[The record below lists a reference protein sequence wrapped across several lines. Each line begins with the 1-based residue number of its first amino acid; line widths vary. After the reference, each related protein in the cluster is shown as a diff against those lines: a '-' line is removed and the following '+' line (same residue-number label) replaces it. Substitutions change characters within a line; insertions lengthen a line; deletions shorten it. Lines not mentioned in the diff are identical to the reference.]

1 MISFASRLLLV
12 AASLLAFSATP
23 GSAKVYNPDTFM
35 LPNGMQ
41 VVVVTNKRAPIVT
54 HMVWYKVG
62 SADEP
67 KGKSGIAHFL
77 EHMMFKA
84 TTNMKSGEFS
94 STVARNGGRDNAFTS
109 YDYTGYFQTIAKDR
123 LELVMRMEA
132 DRMTNILFNDEQVE
146 PERQVILEER
156 NMRTD
161 NSPEAKLSEEINAAF
176 FRNHP
181 YQIPIIGWRHE
192 IEALSRQD
200 LESFYKIWYHPN
212 NAILVVAGDVTA
224 AEVKP
229 LAEKYYGK
237 LAAGP
242 LPSRDRPSEPPH
254 VASQRISL
262 ADARVRQ
269 PNWRRMY
276 LAPSHVYGDKS
287 QTYALEVG
295 AEILGGGA
303 TSRLNRELVV
313 EGEKAVSAGAG
324 YDDSPFGPTTFTVS
338 AAPQQGV
345 SLDEIEKLVEA
356 EVAKI
361 VTDGVT
367 AEEVDRAKK
376 RMQASAV
383 YARDSA
389 GRGARALG
397 AALAS
402 GQTVEDVESW
412 PDRIGSVTA
421 DQVNAALRAV
431 LKNDGALTATLV
443 EKEKAQ

>member
-1 MISFASRLLLV
+1 MFLFASRLLFV
-12 AASLLAFSATP
+12 AMSLLMLSAGP
-23 GSAKVYNPDTFM
+23 GSAGVYNPDTFT
-35 LPNGMQ
+35 LANGMQ

-84 TTNMKSGEFS
+84 TTSMKSGEFS

-109 YDYTGYFQTIAKDR
+109 YDYTGYHQTIAKDR

-132 DRMTNILFNDEQVE
+132 DRMTNIQFNDEQVE

-156 NMRTD
+156 NTRTD
-161 NSPEAKLSEEINAAF
+161 NSPEARLSEEINAAF
-176 FRNHP
+176 YRNHP

-192 IEALSRQD
+192 IEALTRQD
-200 LESFYKIWYHPN
+200 LESFYKLWYHPN
-212 NAILVVAGDVTA
+212 NAILVVAGDVTM
-224 AEVKP
+224 AEVRP

-237 LAAGP
+237 IAAGP
-242 LPSRDRPSEPPH
+242 LPPRDRPSEPPH

-269 PNWRRMY
+269 PSWRRLY
-276 LAPSHVYGDKS
+276 LAPSRVYGDTS
-287 QTYALEVG
+287 LTYALEVG
-295 AEILGGGA
+295 SEIIGGGA
-303 TSRLNRELVV
+303 TSRLYRTLVV
-313 EGEKAVSAGAG
+313 EDGKAVSAGSY
-324 YDDSPFGPTTFTVS
+324 YDDSAFGPTAFVVS

-345 SLDEIEKLVEA
+345 SLDEIEKRVEA
-356 EVAKI
+356 EVAK
-361 VTDGVT
+361 VLKDGVST
-367 AEEVDRAKK
+367 EEVERAKK

-412 PDRIGSVTA
+412 PERIGAVTA
-421 DQVNAALRAV
+421 DQVNAALRAI
-431 LKNDGALTATLV
+431 LKNEGALTATLI
-443 EKEKAQ
+443 EKEKP

>member
-1 MISFASRLLLV
+1 MFLFASRLLFV
-12 AASLLAFSATP
+12 AMSLLVLSAGP
-23 GSAKVYNPDTFM
+23 GSAGVYNPDTFT
-35 LPNGMQ
+35 LANGMQ

-84 TTNMKSGEFS
+84 TTSMKSGEFS

-109 YDYTGYFQTIAKDR
+109 YDYTGYHQTIAKDR

-132 DRMTNILFNDEQVE
+132 DRMTNIQFNDEQVE

-161 NSPEAKLSEEINAAF
+161 NSPEARLSEEINAAF
-176 FRNHP
+176 YRNHP

-192 IEALSRQD
+192 IEALTRQD
-200 LESFYKIWYHPN
+200 LESFYKLWYHPN
-212 NAILVVAGDVTA
+212 NAILVVAGDVTM
-224 AEVKP
+224 AEVRP

-237 LAAGP
+237 IAAGP
-242 LPSRDRPSEPPH
+242 LPPRDRPSEPPH

-269 PNWRRMY
+269 PSWRRLY
-276 LAPSHVYGDKS
+276 LAPSRVYGDTS
-287 QTYALEVG
+287 LTYALEVG
-295 AEILGGGA
+295 SEIIGGGA
-303 TSRLNRELVV
+303 TSRLYRTLVV
-313 EGEKAVSAGAG
+313 EDGKAVSAGSY
-324 YDDSPFGPTTFTVS
+324 YDDSAFGPTAFVVS

-345 SLDEIEKLVEA
+345 SLDEIEKRVEA
-356 EVAKI
+356 EVAK
-361 VTDGVT
+361 VLKDGVST
-367 AEEVDRAKK
+367 EEVERAKK

-412 PDRIGSVTA
+412 PERIGAVTA
-421 DQVNAALRAV
+421 DQVNAALRAI
-431 LKNDGALTATLV
+431 LKNEGALTATLI
-443 EKEKAQ
+443 EKEKP

>member
-1 MISFASRLLLV
+1 MFLFASRLLFV
-12 AASLLAFSATP
+12 VMSLLVLSAGP
-23 GSAKVYNPDTFM
+23 GSAGVYNPDTFT
-35 LPNGMQ
+35 LANGMQ

-84 TTNMKSGEFS
+84 TSSMKSGEFS

-109 YDYTGYFQTIAKDR
+109 YDYTGYHQTIAKDR

-132 DRMTNILFNDEQVE
+132 DRMTNIQFSDEQVE

-161 NSPEAKLSEEINAAF
+161 NSPEARLSEEINAAF
-176 FRNHP
+176 YRNHP

-192 IEALSRQD
+192 IESLSRQD
-200 LESFYKIWYHPN
+200 LESFYKLWYHPN
-212 NAILVVAGDVTA
+212 NAILVVAGDVTM
-224 AEVKP
+224 AEVRP

-237 LAAGP
+237 IAAGP

-269 PNWRRMY
+269 PNWRRQY
-276 LAPSHVYGDKS
+276 LAPSRVYGDTS
-287 QTYALEVG
+287 LTYALEVG
-295 AEILGGGA
+295 SEILGGGA
-303 TSRLNRELVV
+303 TSRLYRTLVV
-313 EGEKAVSAGAG
+313 EDGKAVSAGSY
-324 YDDSPFGPTTFTVS
+324 YDDSAFGPTAFVVS

-345 SLDEIEKLVEA
+345 SLDEIEKRVEA
-356 EVAKI
+356 EIAK
-361 VTDGVT
+361 VLKEGVST
-367 AEEVDRAKK
+367 EEVERAKK

-402 GQTVEDVESW
+402 GQSIEDVESW
-412 PDRIGSVTA
+412 PDRIGTVTA
-421 DQVNAALRAV
+421 DQVNAALRAI
-431 LKNDGALTATLV
+431 LKNEGALTATLV
-443 EKEKAQ
+443 EKEKP

>member
-109 YDYTGYFQTIAKDR
+109 YDYTGFFQTIAKDR

-303 TSRLNRELVV
+303 TTRGIPTRGGGGASGGGFSTGGGLRAGV
-313 EGEKAVSAGAG
+313 GAG
-324 YDDSPFGPTTFTVS
+324 PG
-338 AAPQQGV
+338 
-345 SLDEIEKLVEA
+345 
-356 EVAKI
+356 
-361 VTDGVT
+361 DGT
-367 AEEVDRAKK
+367 
-376 RMQASAV
+376 
-383 YARDSA
+383 
-389 GRGARALG
+389 
-397 AALAS
+397 
-402 GQTVEDVESW
+402 GQTM
-412 PDRIGSVTA
+412 RF
-421 DQVNAALRAV
+421 
-431 LKNDGALTATLV
+431 
-443 EKEKAQ
+443 